1 MASKADHVRK
11 PARTKILSAGAL
23 CAATVL
29 GVAGLTAGGASAAE
43 PAVPTADYN
52 NDGYADLAV
61 GVPGA
66 TVGGKAKAGYVNVVW
81 GGASGL
87 GKHGSTTVSQATAGV
102 PGMAEA
108 GDAFGTAVDSNDMN
122 GDGYSDLIVGAPDE
136 DNDAGL
142 SAGTVAVV
150 WGAAGGF
157 KGGFTAANGAF
168 SGGSYGQLLASGDFD
183 EDGDKDI
190 ALNTHFDETS
200 SVSVRPGPFTS
211 GSPAGLS
218 RVEGWHFAGPRAL
231 VAGDFDGDGADDLAF
246 SYDGMEVSGTAVK
259 SRDAGTGE
267 WRTTWSTG
275 DSTDTGLATGDFDG
289 DDTADLAIGN
299 VQPNPESEST
309 HCEDRLG
316 GAILTVYGK
325 QGSTLGGPSSCTTQS
340 GPQVGGSPEAG
351 DDFGA
356 RLASTDTDQ
365 DGRDELIAG
374 SEAEAVGTAENAGT
388 FWFLTATGTG
398 TDLAGP
404 AFSQN
409 SAGVAGT
416 AETGDRFGAAV
427 TAGDYNGDR
436 LPDFAVGTPGEDAKS
451 GGVWYARTPTNDPGP
466 EMTSVTP
473 GKLGLSGASG
483 YGAVLSR

>member
-1 MASKADHVRK
+1 MASTADHVRK
-11 PARTKILSAGAL
+11 PARNQILAAGAL

-43 PAVPTADYN
+43 PAKPTADYN

-102 PGMAEA
+102 PGTVEA
-108 GDAFGTAVDSNDMN
+108 GDAFGTAVDSDDMN
-122 GDGYSDLIVGAPDE
+122 GDGYSDLVVGAPDE

-150 WGAAGGF
+150 WGSASGF
-157 KGGFTAANGAF
+157 KGGFTAANGAV
-168 SGGSYGQLLASGDFD
+168 SDGSYGALLATGDFD
-183 EDGDKDI
+183 KDGDKDI
-190 ALNTHFDETS
+190 ALNSHFDETS
-200 SVSVRPGPFTS
+200 SVVVRPGPFTA
-211 GSPAGLS
+211 GSPAAVE
-218 RVEGWHFAGPRAL
+218 RVEGWHFAGPVTM
-231 VAGDFDGDGADDLAF
+231 VAGDFDGDGGDDIAF
-246 SYDGMEVSGTAVK
+246 SYHGMEVSGTTVK
-259 SRDAGTGE
+259 SRAASGE
-267 WRTTWSTG
+267 WKTTWDAA
-275 DSTDTGLATGDFDG
+275 DSTDTALAAGDFDG
-289 DDTADLAIGN
+289 DGTQDLAVGN
-299 VQPNPESEST
+299 VQANPEADGT
-309 HCEDRLG
+309 YCEDRLG

-325 QGSTLGGPSSCTTQS
+325 QGSTLGGEFSCTSQS
-340 GPQVGGSPEAG
+340 GPQVGGSAESG
-351 DDFGA
+351 DNFGA
-356 RLASTDTDQ
+356 RLAALDSDQ

-374 SEAEAVGTAENAGT
+374 ADAEAVGTAENAGT
-388 FWFLTATGTG
+388 YWFLTSTGAG
-398 TDLAGP
+398 TRLAGP

-416 AETGDRFGAAV
+416 AEAGDRLGAAV
-427 TAGDYNGDR
+427 TAGDYNGDG
-436 LPDFAVGTPGEDAKS
+436 LPDFAVAAPGEDARS
-451 GGVWYARTPTNDPGP
+451 GGVWYARTPTDGP
-466 EMTSVTP
+466 SPAVTSVTP